1 MCRQHFIP
9 MYHSVTHA
17 GCFTKNVYQLISIQ
31 RFHFLILQSLGREVP
46 ASPVTPVPQTTSFT
60 KPTGLVSTAAG
71 MAQAISLT
79 KPDGLV
85 FTAERMAQT
94 TSITKPVGLVSM
106 AGRMAQTTSVTN
118 PAGPVSNAARMAQIA
133 SVTKPVGLVS
143 NVRGMAQTTSVTK
156 PVGPV
161 SNAER
166 MAQITSVPK
175 PVGLV
180 SSAGGMAQT
189 TSVTQPAGLVSS
201 AGGMAQTTSVTK
213 PTGPVSPASGM
224 PSSGPSITPR
234 PTSLATIVISGS
246 DPGLTQKST
255 VQRYSVQV
263 ASNANSHS
271 QRKSTEPLTSTA
283 VVYTVKPRLAEL
295 TVQHDANEKQNFF
308 QASSSDVIVSKATYL
323 QTRNGRSLETP
334 VSKTFHQPRPLEPR
348 SAASD
353 LPLKTISLSQT
364 DSRLEMIRQKQQTL
378 LQQRELLRQ
387 QEQQQQRLPGTSV
400 SPAQHSTETTASLLQ
415 QLQRQQQLQQ
425 QQHYHRVVHQEQK
438 SQVRHLSTPPGQES
452 QPEQYRRQ
460 LETPIS
466 SISAMVQQQ
475 KPQSKAVES
484 SSILLQEKQQLIRSP
499 ILSTPQQS
507 NHSSSDQETQ
517 GSIYSFVQKQSQPST
532 ASNLPTSSITF
543 NATHLDNVLNR
554 VERPLMSSAG
564 KSQIP
569 VVPSGQVQESQST
582 FLKQTSVSNQRS
594 NLLNSNTIVQDHI
607 NKIVNHPYSGRLGSL
622 GKATATE
629 MKDIP
634 STGGQHSATLQRH
647 ESALRRSSFS
657 QDVATVQFR
666 KSFPRETFS
675 PRTALATNQRDNSRP
690 PPERLQQRA
699 NVQNPNSQMHP
710 QHDHTGRQPQTS
722 LNNTHSTFVI
732 AGENASN
739 VKDSQLSKEASS
751 TLSTVV
757 ASTYRRL
764 EPKLQDKQ
772 QSILVPARK
781 KHTNEELLPSGYRF
795 SLPSPEYLLQRQK
808 LQQQSTSQSF
818 QNISSTERVTVP
830 SEHTSEQSR
839 MVYTMQSP
847 EKGMVTTPS
856 QRRFQ
861 NARNALPPSGHR
873 PSLENWPPKS
883 KQQELQVQQ
892 IRQTPQ
898 LQSRSNQVQRPLQ
911 GQQQVNAAPVTNES
925 GNHLINL
932 QSLYRKPIQSP
943 GISSSDP
950 RSEKHSL
957 DTERTSSSTATAS
970 NISNDKRDARKPLP
984 KPSASIAVM
993 DRGIVLSW
1001 NMEHDDA
1008 VIKID
1013 NYELFACQDVTE
1025 NKEQPIKWK
1034 KIGIVKAL
1042 PLPMACTLTQFSSG
1056 SKYFFSV
1063 RAVDEQERAG
1073 PFSDP
1078 CTVALTPS

>member
-1 MCRQHFIP
+1 

-17 GCFTKNVYQLISIQ
+17 GCFTKNVHQLTSLKQFYFLISQ
-31 RFHFLILQSLGREVP
+31 GLELEVL
-46 ASPVTPVPQTTSFT
+46 ASPVTSMSQTNSLT
-60 KPTGLVSTAAG
+60 KPTRLVSTAAG
-71 MAQAISLT
+71 
-79 KPDGLV
+79 LV
-85 FTAERMAQT
+85 QT
-94 TSITKPVGLVSM
+94 I
-106 AGRMAQTTSVTN
+106 
-118 PAGPVSNAARMAQIA
+118 

-143 NVRGMAQTTSVTK
+143 LDERMSQTASVTKPVGRVSSAGGMVQIASVTKTADLASSAGGMDPTTSVTK
-156 PVGPV
+156 PA
-161 SNAER
+161 S
-166 MAQITSVPK
+166 
-175 PVGLV
+175 LV
-180 SSAGGMAQT
+180 FGAGG
-189 TSVTQPAGLVSS
+189 V
-201 AGGMAQTTSVTK
+201 AQTTSVTK
-213 PTGPVSPASGM
+213 PTGPVSPAVGM
-224 PSSGPSITPR
+224 LSSSTSIAPR
-234 PTSLATIVISGS
+234 PKSLATIVISGS
-246 DPGLTQKST
+246 DPGLAQSFQKST
-255 VQRYSVQV
+255 VQQSFVQV
-263 ASNANSHS
+263 ASDAYPHS
-271 QRKSTEPLTSTA
+271 QHKSTEPLTSTA

-295 TVQHDANEKQNFF
+295 KMQHDGYEKQNFF
-308 QASSSDVIVSKATYL
+308 QASSSDALVNKTTYL

-334 VSKTFHQPRPLEPR
+334 VSKILHQPRPLEPR

-378 LQQRELLRQ
+378 LQRQ
-387 QEQQQQRLPGTSV
+387 QNLKQQRVPRTSV

-425 QQHYHRVVHQEQK
+425 QQQHYQRVVHQEQK
-438 SQVRHLSTPPGQES
+438 SQVRHLSTSQGQMS
-452 QPEQYRRQ
+452 QPDQSRRQ

-466 SISAMVQQQ
+466 SMSAMVLQQN
-475 KPQSKAVES
+475 PQSKTMET
-484 SSILLQEKQQLIRSP
+484 SSISLQEKQQLTRSP

-507 NHSSSDQETQ
+507 NHSSNNQGAQ
-517 GSIYSFVQKQSQPST
+517 GSIYSFVQKPSQPRS

-554 VERPLMSSAG
+554 GERPLMSSAG
-564 KSQIP
+564 KSQIS

-594 NLLNSNTIVQDHI
+594 NLLNSNTIVEDHI
-607 NKIVNHPYSGRLGSL
+607 NKIVNHSYNGRLGSL
-622 GKATATE
+622 GQATATE
-629 MKDIP
+629 MKEIP

-647 ESALRRSSFS
+647 ENAIRRSSLS
-657 QDVATVQFR
+657 QDVATVPVR
-666 KSFPRETFS
+666 KSNPRETFS
-675 PRTALATNQRDNSRP
+675 PRTALATNSRP
-690 PPERLQQRA
+690 LPERLQQQA
-699 NVQNPNSQMHP
+699 HLQNPNTQMPP
-710 QHDHTGRQPQTS
+710 QHEPTGRQPQTTS
-722 LNNTHSTFVI
+722 NKHSTFLK
-732 AGENASN
+732 AGENVSN
-739 VKDSQLSKEASS
+739 VADLQPSKEASS
-751 TLSTVV
+751 TLSTAV

-772 QSILVPARK
+772 QSIIVPARK

-795 SLPSPEYLLQRQK
+795 SLPSPEYLLQQQK

-818 QNISSTERVTVP
+818 QNIPSTERVTL
-830 SEHTSEQSR
+830 SSGHTPEQSR
-839 MVYTMQSP
+839 MVYTMQSS
-847 EKGMVTTPS
+847 EKGLVSTPL

-861 NARNALPPSGHR
+861 NAQNALLPSGHR
-873 PSLENWPPKS
+873 PSLENCLPKP

-892 IRQTPQ
+892 TRQTPQ
-898 LQSRSNQVQRPLQ
+898 LHSRSNQVQRSRQ
-911 GQQQVNAAPVTNES
+911 GQQQVNTAPVTNEV
-925 GNHLINL
+925 GNHRINL

-950 RSEKHSL
+950 RSEKYAL
-957 DTERTSSSTATAS
+957 PDTEGTSTSKAAASS
-970 NISNDKRDARKPLP
+970 ISNDKRDAREPLP
-984 KPSASIAVM
+984 KPSVSIAVM